1 MESHFVTSIPGI
13 EYYPIVAL
21 VFFFGFFAGLIA
33 WFFFHN
39 KQRFAEYALQP
50 FEEQAAGT
58 LPATR
63 HNSTL
68 PL

>member
-21 VFFFGFFAGLIA
+21 VFFFGFFTGLIA
-33 WFFFHN
+33 WFFLHN
-39 KQRFAEYALQP
+39 RKRLEAFAYQP
-50 FEEQAAGT
+50 LEEQAA

-63 HNSTL
+63 NNSTL
-68 PL
+68 AL